1 MQRLGIDLNRHN
13 RWQRLCGGNHTEQK
27 HVSGIYAQCHWAGIK
42 RRFFRSPSRC
52 WRGAGYRLPHV
63 HAVMNEIVQALVEA
77 RDPVLDAILQAAGV
91 EIHEESSNDSIVL
104 LIILSLLACF
114 VGIVNSMLMSVTER
128 IKEIG
133 TLKCLGALDGFIVRS
148 YFIESSVQ
156 GVAGTCLGCI
166 LGLIVSIVVAF
177 SSYKGHVATHFPW
190 VGVFNALLVSLLIGT
205 LLSVS
210 AAILP
215 AYMAA
220 KKQPVDAM
228 RVEE

>member
-1 MQRLGIDLNRHN
+1 MEKIP
-13 RWQRLCGGNHTEQK
+13 EQK
-27 HVSGIYAQCHWAGIK
+27 HVSWGVTFNVSWAGIR
-42 RRFFRSPSRC
+42 RRFFRSLVTMS
-52 WRGAGYRLPHV
+52 GVVLAIAFLTYMQI
-63 HAVMNEIVQALVEA
+63 MNKIVNALIDA
-77 RDPVLDAILQAAGV
+77 HDPVLDAILQAAGV
-91 EIHEESSNDSIVL
+91 EIHESGSNDSILL

-156 GVAGTCLGCI
+156 GVAGTCLGCL
-166 LGLIVSIVVAF
+166 LGMVVSITVAF
-177 SSYKGHVATHFPW
+177 MSYKTHVAAHFPW
-190 VGVFNALLVSLLIGT
+190 LGLFEALGISLLTGT
-205 LLSVS
+205 LLSIS

>member
-1 MQRLGIDLNRHN
+1 MTVTMEKIP
-13 RWQRLCGGNHTEQK
+13 EQK
-27 HVSGIYAQCHWAGIK
+27 HVSWAVTFNVSWAGIR
-42 RRFFRSPSRC
+42 RRFFRSLVTMS
-52 WRGAGYRLPHV
+52 GVVLAIAFLTYMQI
-63 HAVMNEIVQALVEA
+63 MNKIVNALIDA
-77 RDPVLDAILQAAGV
+77 HDPVLDAILQAAGV
-91 EIHEESSNDSIVL
+91 EIHESGSNDSILL

-156 GVAGTCLGCI
+156 GVAGTCLGCL
-166 LGLIVSIVVAF
+166 LGMIVSIVVAF
-177 SSYKGHVATHFPW
+177 MSYKMHVATHFPW
-190 VGVFNALLVSLLIGT
+190 LGLFEALGISLLTGT
-205 LLSVS
+205 LLSIS

>member
-1 MQRLGIDLNRHN
+1 
-13 RWQRLCGGNHTEQK
+13 
-27 HVSGIYAQCHWAGIK
+27 
-42 RRFFRSPSRC
+42 
-52 WRGAGYRLPHV
+52 
-63 HAVMNEIVQALVEA
+63 
-77 RDPVLDAILQAAGV
+77 
-91 EIHEESSNDSIVL
+91 
-104 LIILSLLACF
+104 
-114 VGIVNSMLMSVTER
+114 MSVTER

-156 GVAGTCLGCI
+156 GVAGTCLGCL
-166 LGLIVSIVVAF
+166 LGMVVSITVAF
-177 SSYKGHVATHFPW
+177 MSYKMHVATHFPW
-190 VGVFNALLVSLLIGT
+190 LGLFEALGISLLTGT
-205 LLSVS
+205 LLSIS

>member
-1 MQRLGIDLNRHN
+1 MQIMNKIVNALIDAH
-13 RWQRLCGGNHTEQK
+13 
-27 HVSGIYAQCHWAGIK
+27 
-42 RRFFRSPSRC
+42 
-52 WRGAGYRLPHV
+52 
-63 HAVMNEIVQALVEA
+63 
-77 RDPVLDAILQAAGV
+77 DPVLDAVLQAAGV
-91 EIHEESSNDSIVL
+91 EIHESGSNDSILL

-156 GVAGTCLGCI
+156 GVAGTCLGCL
-166 LGLIVSIVVAF
+166 LGMVVSIVVAF
-177 SSYKGHVATHFPW
+177 MSYKTHVAAHFPW
-190 VGVFNALLVSLLIGT
+190 LGLFEALGISLLTGT
-205 LLSVS
+205 LLSIS

>member
-1 MQRLGIDLNRHN
+1 MSGVVLAIAFLTYMQIMNKIVNALIDAH
-13 RWQRLCGGNHTEQK
+13 
-27 HVSGIYAQCHWAGIK
+27 
-42 RRFFRSPSRC
+42 
-52 WRGAGYRLPHV
+52 
-63 HAVMNEIVQALVEA
+63 
-77 RDPVLDAILQAAGV
+77 DPVLDAILQAAGV
-91 EIHEESSNDSIVL
+91 EIHESGSNDSILL

-156 GVAGTCLGCI
+156 GVAGTCLGCL
-166 LGLIVSIVVAF
+166 LGMVVSITVAF
-177 SSYKGHVATHFPW
+177 MSYKMHVATHFPW
-190 VGVFNALLVSLLIGT
+190 LGLFEALGISLLTGT
-205 LLSVS
+205 LLSIS

>member
-1 MQRLGIDLNRHN
+1 MQQQTIP
-13 RWQRLCGGNHTEQK
+13 EQK
-27 HVSGIYAQCHWAGIK
+27 HVSWAVTLNVSWAGIK
-42 RRFFRSPSRC
+42 RRFFRSLITMS
-52 WRGAGYRLPHV
+52 GVVLAIAFLTYMQ
-63 HAVMNEIVQALVEA
+63 VMNEIVQALVEA